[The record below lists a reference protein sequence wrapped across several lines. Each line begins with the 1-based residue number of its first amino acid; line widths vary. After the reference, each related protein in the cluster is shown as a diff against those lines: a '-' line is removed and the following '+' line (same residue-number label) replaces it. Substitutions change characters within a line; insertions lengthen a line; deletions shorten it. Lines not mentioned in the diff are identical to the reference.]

1 MLKIVE
7 KNKLS
12 NFYYI
17 IMKQI
22 NFRLQDDES
31 NALQILAEESGMTT
45 AEFAKRKILQDIKPL
60 RVDLAF
66 KYLAEGKI
74 GKKKAWFLSGLNY
87 YEFMNE
93 WAKRNAEEII
103 DETLDERGLQVAL
116 TLDDTEFRKK
126 KNSLPLT

>member
-126 KNSLPLT
+126 RIVFL